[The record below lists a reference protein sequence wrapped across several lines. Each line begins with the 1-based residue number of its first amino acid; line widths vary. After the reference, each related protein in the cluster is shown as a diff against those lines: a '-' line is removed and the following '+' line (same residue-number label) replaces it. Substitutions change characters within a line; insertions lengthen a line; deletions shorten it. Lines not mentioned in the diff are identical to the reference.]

1 MNVEGITS
9 EWKEVLSG
17 ITEGSVLGLI
27 LFVVFIND
35 MPEEVKYSTCKL
47 FADDCKLYGIVNSTD
62 QNKLQQDLINLER
75 WSELWQLPFNSSKCK
90 VMHFGHQNPYYL
102 NDQTL
107 DETDREKDLGVIIDD
122 KS

>member
-1 MNVEGITS
+1 
-9 EWKEVLSG
+9 
-17 ITEGSVLGLI
+17 
-27 LFVVFIND
+27 

-62 QNKLQQDLINLER
+62 QNKLQQDLINLE
-75 WSELWQLPFNSSKCK
+75 LWQLPFNSSKCK
-90 VMHFGHQNPYYL
+90 VMHFGHQNPRHQYYL

-107 DETDREKDLGVIIDD
+107 DETDREKDTPTLPQLKKKGQT

>member
-1 MNVEGITS
+1 MNVEGTTS

-17 ITEGSVLGLI
+17 IRQGSVLGPI

-62 QNKLQQDLINLER
+62 QKLVATRLD
-75 WSELWQLPFNSSKCK
+75 K
-90 VMHFGHQNPYYL
+90 FG
-102 NDQTL
+102 TM
-107 DETDREKDLGVIIDD
+107 V
-122 KS
+122 